1 MRIFQTYLTPLSTGV
16 DMVESCI
23 RIALDETADLKPKFY
38 KASAIRY
45 FRVEQGVIRDIRGL
59 EEARKIPG
67 VKQIY
72 VVHGIGEKMNGIKSS
87 GDRSGFVI
95 AQADTAE
102 VAVEICEKAL
112 DLIEIEME

>member
-1 MRIFQTYLTPLSTGV
+1 MLY
-16 DMVESCI
+16 MESGGKN
-23 RIALDETADLKPKFY
+23 D
-38 KASAIRY
+38 
-45 FRVEQGVIRDIRGL
+45 
-59 EEARKIPG
+59 
-67 VKQIY
+67 
-72 VVHGIGEKMNGIKSS
+72 GIKSS

>member
-1 MRIFQTYLTPLSTGV
+1 MCGAV
-16 DMVESCI
+16 MG
-23 RIALDETADLKPKFY
+23 ALF
-38 KASAIRY
+38 
-45 FRVEQGVIRDIRGL
+45 VG
-59 EEARKIPG
+59 
-67 VKQIY
+67 Y